1 MVPSFFG
8 NLCGNLHSKKE
19 KACDIDRVMVPSFFV
34 NFDGK
39 YILKSYNMCQS
50 PHHGTELFFVCVC
63 VKF

>member
-8 NLCGNLHSKKE
+8 NLRGNLHSKKE

-39 YILKSYNMCQS
+39 YILKSYMCQS
-50 PHHGTELFFVCVC
+50 PHHGNKLFFVCVC